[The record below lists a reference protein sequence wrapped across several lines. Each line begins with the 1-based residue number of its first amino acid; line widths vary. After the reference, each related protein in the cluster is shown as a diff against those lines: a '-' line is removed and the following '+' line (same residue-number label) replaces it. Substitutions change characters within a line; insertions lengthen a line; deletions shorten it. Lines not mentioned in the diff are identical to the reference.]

1 MTESR
6 EGGLFYL
13 LFRMRVTDIASVW
26 GNESEE
32 KGSVNVKI
40 LLSRRG
46 HSTQGCWRMDSD
58 RKRCLLSSEERE
70 RKESQKERKA
80 FSIALFVMNWLW
92 GALGYQGTSLNL
104 CFLIYKV
111 ESLA

>member
-1 MTESR
+1 M
-6 EGGLFYL
+6 
-13 LFRMRVTDIASVW
+13 LFRMSVIGIASVW

-32 KGSVNVKI
+32 KGRVNVKDPAE
-40 LLSRRG
+40 RGG
-46 HSTQGCWRMDSD
+46 HSMQGCWRIDSD
-58 RKRCLLSSEERE
+58 RRRCLLSSEERE
-70 RKESQKERKA
+70 RKDSKKERKA

>member
-32 KGSVNVKI
+32 KGRVNVK
-40 LLSRRG
+40 
-46 HSTQGCWRMDSD
+46 DPA
-58 RKRCLLSSEERE
+58 E
-70 RKESQKERKA
+70 
-80 FSIALFVMNWLW
+80 
-92 GALGYQGTSLNL
+92 LGRP
-104 CFLIYKV
+104 
-111 ESLA
+111 